1 MRSGGGQV
9 NAQVRGQGSQVVDA
23 IRQVSDALGDGRARL
38 GNDLDRVEE
47 HLAMDAGIE
56 LAVGRG
62 AVDDG
67 VRALTQ
73 VVRVTVDE
81 LELPLDTECRTL
93 GGTEWQGHDRSFR

>member
-1 MRSGGGQV
+1 MAPVGGALDELGVAARVGDALAARAREGVCAGGGQV

-62 AVDDG
+62 AVDNG
-67 VRALTQ
+67 VRALT
-73 VVRVTVDE
+73 
-81 LELPLDTECRTL
+81 
-93 GGTEWQGHDRSFR
+93 